1 MINQSG
7 IYQIRNLVNG
17 KVYVGS
23 AKKFKT
29 RWGKHKSSLN
39 LNKHHSKH
47 LQSAWNKHGANNFV
61 FEPLITCAPSMLLW
75 YEQQFLDQ
83 MRPEYN
89 KSPTAGNTL
98 GVPWDDERRAKIL
111 RKIRGR
117 KLTPEQKA
125 NISAGLKG
133 RVLSAAARKNMSV
146 AQKNRVF
153 TPEERNAASERAKQ
167 RNVSPEMRAKLSLT
181 RRGKPVKLSPEHEAH
196 RLKRIGEYNRT
207 RPITQEL
214 RENMSA
220 GQRNRPGVERF
231 EYEGKS
237 QTVLQWA
244 EEYGLCRHVLR
255 KRINAGW
262 SMEKALTQPARNL
275 KRSK

>member
-1 MINQSG
+1 M
-7 IYQIRNLVNG
+7 
-17 KVYVGS
+17 GS

-29 RWGKHKSSLN
+29 RWSKHVSGLN
-39 LNKHHSKH
+39 LDKHHSKH
-47 LQSAWNKHGANNFV
+47 LQSAWNKHGADNFV

-89 KSPTAGNTL
+89 MSPTAGNTL

-111 RKIRGR
+111 RKLKGR
-117 KLTPEQKA
+117 KLTPEQRAK
-125 NISAGLKG
+125 ISAGGKG
-133 RVLSAAARKNMSV
+133 RRHTDSALENMRI
-146 AQKNRVF
+146 AQRNRYRP
-153 TPEERNAASERAKQ
+153 PEERAASAERARK
-167 RNVSPEMRAKLSLT
+167 RNADPEIVAKMAASK
-181 RRGKPVKLSPEHEAH
+181 RGKPVNLSPEAEAY
-196 RLKRIGEYNRT
+196 RLQRIGEYNRT

-214 RENMSA
+214 LANMSE
-220 GQRNRPGVERF
+220 GQRNRPGIERF

-255 KRINAGW
+255 KRLNAGW
-262 SMEKALTQPARNL
+262 DMEKALTQPARKL
-275 KRSK
+275 KRTK

>member
-23 AKKFKT
+23 AKKFKV
-29 RWGKHKSSLN
+29 RWSRHVSGLN

-47 LQSAWNKHGANNFV
+47 LQSAWNKYGADNFV
-61 FEPLITCAPSMLLW
+61 FEPLITCAPSMLIW

-89 KSPTAGNTL
+89 MSPSAGNTL
-98 GVPWDDERRAKIL
+98 GVPCSEAKKRQIS
-111 RKIRGR
+111 KAHTGK
-117 KLTPEQKA
+117 KLTPEHRAKIA
-125 NISAGLKG
+125 AGGKG
-133 RVLSAAARKNMSV
+133 RRHTDSALENMRVAQRNRYRPSEERAASAERARKRNTDPAMI
-146 AQKNRVF
+146 
-153 TPEERNAASERAKQ
+153 ERMAASK
-167 RNVSPEMRAKLSLT
+167 
-181 RRGKPVKLSPEHEAH
+181 RGKPVKLSPEHEAH

-214 RENMSA
+214 LANMSA

-255 KRINAGW
+255 KRLNAGW
-262 SMEKALTQPARNL
+262 DIERALTQPARNL